1 MKHIGF
7 ISVFLGVVFLGS
19 LKTTLSF
26 TVYIYISHFADFAN
40 FFVLFHAVVAM
51 DSTVANDWR
60 SWGGELETGLAKDH
74 ELGLEHNY
82 LHRVKNIMLLY
93 THRDHIYG
101 YNDFYAC
108 QIRGNFFPQN
118 TSLAVL
124 HFFFFTWWP
133 FPSYCGLAIKHSD
146 QSGSNHKTV

>member
-1 MKHIGF
+1 
-7 ISVFLGVVFLGS
+7 
-19 LKTTLSF
+19 
-26 TVYIYISHFADFAN
+26 
-40 FFVLFHAVVAM
+40 M

-124 HFFFFTWWP
+124 HFFFYMMTLPITLWAGYKTFRPKWFQSQNCVVAQSQTQVASSALHEP
-133 FPSYCGLAIKHSD
+133 QRRKRRELEGHFHLSGNDRLLGLR
-146 QSGSNHKTV
+146 G